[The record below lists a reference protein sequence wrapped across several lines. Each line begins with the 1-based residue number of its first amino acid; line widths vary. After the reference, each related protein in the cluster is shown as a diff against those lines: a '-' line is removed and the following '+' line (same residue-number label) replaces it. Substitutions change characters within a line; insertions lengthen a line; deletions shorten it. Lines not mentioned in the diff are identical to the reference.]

1 MSEMLGNRR
10 AFWVFWLG
18 CIAVTVGTVLHL
30 PMYLMARNA
39 GYRLADMP
47 MDIGMEIGMV
57 LIVAGVLLTAYGLAP
72 SRTGEDADPI
82 GMAVTHPD
90 GVPLAPAHWRLM
102 LILTVA
108 LVVDVMKPASLGL
121 VLPGMREEYGVSKAV
136 VAWLPFSALSGT
148 FLGSI
153 LFGILADL
161 YGRRAAILISSIMF
175 VGTSICG
182 AMPTFW
188 WNVFMCFM
196 MGMAAGGM
204 LPVTYA
210 LLTETMPT
218 RSRGVA
224 LVVVGALGAAGG
236 YLAANGLSAVL
247 QPAFGWRIMWFL
259 NLPTGLLLILIS
271 GWIPESAKFLLH
283 TGRLAEAREVLKKFG
298 SVLAPVAAMAP
309 EAAAPSSQTGKVILL
324 SIAALAWSMT
334 NFGILLWLP
343 AELVSKGYSIGAS
356 SAFLAQ
362 SAVIS
367 IPTAALAAFLYNR
380 WSTKYTLVA
389 SMILTGVGL
398 MGIMLLEHPV
408 AGFPASPL
416 LPVAV
421 VVFGSNA
428 LLAVLLPYTAEL
440 FPARIRGRAT
450 GWVAGCTKFGGIF
463 AQLLGL
469 LGLLVTLGQA
479 ALTVA
484 ALLGIA
490 CVLVILF
497 GDETR
502 GRDLGHLD
510 ADRVTKT

>member
-1 MSEMLGNRR
+1 MLGNRR

-30 PMYLMARNA
+30 PMYLMARES
-39 GYRLADMP
+39 GFRLADMP
-47 MDIGMEIGMV
+47 MDLGMEAGMA

-72 SRTGEDADPI
+72 SQSSKAAGPI
-82 GMAVTHPD
+82 GMTVVHPD
-90 GVPLAPAHWRLM
+90 NVPLSTSHWRLM

-108 LVVDVMKPASLGL
+108 LVIDVMKPASLGL
-121 VLPGMREEYGVSKAV
+121 VLPGMRDEYGVSKAV

-204 LPVTYA
+204 LPVAYA
-210 LLTETMPT
+210 LLTETMPART
-218 RSRGVA
+218 RGVA
-224 LVVVGALGAAGG
+224 LVVVGSLGAAGG

-283 TGRLAEAREVLKKFG
+283 TGRLADAEAVLRKFG
-298 SVLAPVAAMAP
+298 SVLAPFEPQP
-309 EAAAPSSQTGKVILL
+309 EIEVLPSSGQSGKIILL
-324 SIAALAWSMT
+324 SIAALAWSLT

-343 AELVSKGYSIGAS
+343 AELVSRGYSIGATS
-356 SAFLAQ
+356 GLLAQ
-362 SAVIS
+362 SAIIS
-367 IPTAALAAFLYNR
+367 IPTAALVALLYNR

-389 SMILTGVGL
+389 SMILTGAGL
-398 MGIMLLEHPV
+398 FGIMLLENPIG
-408 AGFPASPL
+408 GFPSSPL

-428 LLAVLLPYTAEL
+428 LLAVLLPYTSEL
-440 FPARIRGRAT
+440 FPARVRGRAT
-450 GWVAGCTKFGGIF
+450 GWVAGCTKFGGIC
-463 AQLLGL
+463 AQVLGL
-469 LGLLVTLGQA
+469 MGMLVTLTQA
-479 ALTVA
+479 AWVVA
-484 ALLGIA
+484 ALLGIG
-490 CVLVILF
+490 CLLVVLF

-502 GRDLGHLD
+502 GQDLSHLD
-510 ADRVTKT
+510 APAVSN